1 MLADPEVLPLI
12 TSTAQAFSQAV
23 GQGIGKRP
31 MPSAMR
37 SMLEQ
42 NVFIFSGFKTHAELS
57 AVSALLLDES
67 GKKKP
72 FERFAR
78 DVQAINENYNLNYL
92 RAEYNFATQSAR
104 SAAMWA
110 QYQADAD
117 QFYLQYRTAADE
129 RVRESHALLHGT
141 TLPVDDPFWQKFFP
155 PNGWNCRCTVVQV
168 RKSKYPLSDSQK
180 AIEQGEKAT
189 TAINKKGQNKLAIFR
204 FNPGQDQ
211 KIFPP
216 RHPYMKFPKEVKD
229 AISDVVDETIH
240 RRKIIKG
247 LTDNLTEQEKQAIA
261 DNLIELEKLLNIQAG
276 APMSIQKADNQN
288 ANPKH
293 NPKYIKTS
301 PGKYT
306 INQGYSSTK
315 DEPYSINCQTCV
327 PTYMLRLRGL
337 DVTAGGNTPG
347 SLQEYISRQRSFE
360 VWLNPDGSKAKPTLT
375 YDWMVE
381 KGYKTMTPKRYIEYF
396 EESTKDEGVY
406 LLTVGWKG
414 GGGHATILQRL
425 KDGKLV
431 YIEPQA
437 YYDFDGT
444 FLAVDNI
451 ANDAG
456 TKPIYTRG
464 ILRID
469 NKVFNTK
476 FASIFEIPEQ

>member
-31 MPSAMR
+31 MPAAMR

-57 AVSALLLDES
+57 AVSALLIDES

-168 RKSKYPLSDSQK
+168 RKSKYPLSDSK
-180 AIEQGEKAT
+180 HAIELGEKAT
-189 TAINKKGQNKLAIFR
+189 SAINKHGQNKLAIFR

-216 RHPYMKFPKEVKD
+216 RHPYLPKGCGNCNKNLLDYKPNNPMCQACLILGQCAIKNVTVFEHFDNGGSFAIHNMVRKRDSKDFDNLKHAARLMAQKGREVVILPEINVKNPLYLQIFGENAKHYPNKCPD
-229 AISDVVDETIH
+229 MIVDGKYFYEHKGFTTDDPDRSAVNMIKKALRQSSRIIIEEPLDSKH
-240 RRKIIKG
+240 DIRKIIEGKIRNG
-247 LTDNLTEQEKQAIA
+247 KKIDEVYIA
-261 DNLIELEKLLNIQAG
+261 HKNELE
-276 APMSIQKADNQN
+276 
-288 ANPKH
+288 
-293 NPKYIKTS
+293 
-301 PGKYT
+301 
-306 INQGYSSTK
+306 
-315 DEPYSINCQTCV
+315 
-327 PTYMLRLRGL
+327 
-337 DVTAGGNTPG
+337 
-347 SLQEYISRQRSFE
+347 
-360 VWLNPDGSKAKPTLT
+360 
-375 YDWMVE
+375 
-381 KGYKTMTPKRYIEYF
+381 
-396 EESTKDEGVY
+396 
-406 LLTVGWKG
+406 
-414 GGGHATILQRL
+414 
-425 KDGKLV
+425 LV
-431 YIEPQA
+431 YKKNES
-437 YYDFDGT
+437 
-444 FLAVDNI
+444 N
-451 ANDAG
+451 
-456 TKPIYTRG
+456 R
-464 ILRID
+464 
-469 NKVFNTK
+469 
-476 FASIFEIPEQ
+476 

>member
-31 MPSAMR
+31 MPAAMR

-57 AVSALLLDES
+57 AVSALLIDES

-117 QFYLQYRTAADE
+117 SFYLQYRTAADE

-168 RKSKYPLSDSQK
+168 RKSKYPLSDSK
-180 AIEQGEKAT
+180 HAIELGEKAT
-189 TAINKKGQNKLAIFR
+189 TAINKHGQNKLAIFR

-216 RHPYMKFPKEVKD
+216 RHPYLPKPSQLGCKDCQKNMLSYNPNNPMCQACMAISRCIAQSQERMKFTL
-229 AISDVVDETIH
+229 ETYENGG
-240 RRKIIKG
+240 II
-247 LTDNLTEQEKQAIA
+247 ESY
-261 DNLIELEKLLNIQAG
+261 
-276 APMSIQKADNQN
+276 PM
-288 ANPKH
+288 
-293 NPKYIKTS
+293 
-301 PGKYT
+301 
-306 INQGYSSTK
+306 
-315 DEPYSINCQTCV
+315 V
-327 PTYMLRLRGL
+327 PTETL
-337 DVTAGGNTPG
+337 DYNRILESAKFFAKQGSHVVITPKFDSPKNCPAYDEIYG
-347 SLQEYISRQRSFE
+347 SLKGSEYYGKCPDLWIDGRWFEHEGFISQNYKRAWNNMIKHGTKQSNYLIFEKPDLSGTWLQRSLFNHLSNGSGIE
-360 VWLNPDGSKAKPTLT
+360 ELWLKEGETL
-375 YDWMVE
+375 
-381 KGYKTMTPKRYIEYF
+381 KLFYKK
-396 EESTKDEGVY
+396 K
-406 LLTVGWKG
+406 
-414 GGGHATILQRL
+414 
-425 KDGKLV
+425 
-431 YIEPQA
+431 IEP
-437 YYDFDGT
+437 
-444 FLAVDNI
+444 
-451 ANDAG
+451 
-456 TKPIYTRG
+456 
-464 ILRID
+464 
-469 NKVFNTK
+469 
-476 FASIFEIPEQ
+476 